1 MCKNRVVQVL
11 FVIRIILC
19 IIATVATFYWIV
31 WSFKLFDM
39 GIYDVHE
46 YSSYF
51 RPIFGKCLLIA
62 VASICLSLILRSISD
77 RIKKK

>member
-1 MCKNRVVQVL
+1 MCKNKVVQVL

-19 IIATVATFYWIV
+19 IIATIATFYWIV

-51 RPIFGKCLLIA
+51 RPIFGKGLLIS